1 MLQKNSLVTGGL
13 GGIGQAIVDALR
25 DRGDHVIVFDRVSP
39 NEQSVQDLVSK
50 GVTYI
55 QVDLSSVQS
64 IKDAFSQLPVSYVD
78 LLVNNAG
85 VTRDTLAM
93 RLSENDWDIV
103 LDINL
108 KGAFF
113 CSQQAIKLMIKQPKS
128 YIIFMSSI
136 VGVHGNPG
144 QTNYAA
150 SKAGLI
156 ALTKSLA
163 KEYAGRNILVNAI
176 APGFIDTAMTRGL
189 PELIKQKA
197 LEYIPLKRFGVPMDV
212 AHTVDFLSSG
222 KADYITGQV
231 IEITGGM

>member
-13 GGIGQAIVDALR
+13 GGIGRAIIDVLSA
-25 DRGDHVIVFDRVSP
+25 RGDHIIVFDRMSP
-39 NEQSVQDLVSK
+39 SEQSVQMLMSQGIEYV
-50 GVTYI
+50 

-64 IKDAFSQLPVSYVD
+64 IKDAFAKVSVTTID

-93 RLSENDWDIV
+93 RMSESDWDIV
-103 LDINL
+103 LDVNL

-113 CSQQAIKLMIKQPKS
+113 CTQQALKFMIKQPKS

-136 VGVHGNPG
+136 VGLRGNPG

-156 ALTKSLA
+156 ALTQSLA
-163 KEYAGRNILVNAI
+163 KEYASRNVLVNAI
-176 APGFIDTAMTRGL
+176 APGFIDTAMTQCL
-189 PELIKQKA
+189 PEPVKQKI
-197 LEYIPLKRFGVPMDV
+197 LDYIPLKRLGMPHDI
-212 AHTVDFLSSG
+212 AHMIDFLSSG